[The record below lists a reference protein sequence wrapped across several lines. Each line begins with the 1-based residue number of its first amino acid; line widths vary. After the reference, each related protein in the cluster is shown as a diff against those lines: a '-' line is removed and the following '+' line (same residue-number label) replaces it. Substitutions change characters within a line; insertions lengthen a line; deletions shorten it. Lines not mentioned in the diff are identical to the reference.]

1 MGAYGG
7 RSDIMNSLAPI
18 GPIYQAGTLSGNPLA
33 MQAGL
38 SVLNR
43 LNDKLFYRL
52 DSISSEI
59 CSGIQ
64 KNITE
69 IGINSIISRI
79 GSMMTLFF
87 TDKKEINNYEDAMTC
102 DLDKYAKYFKH
113 MLDMGIYL
121 PPSQFECCFF
131 SSVLTRDD
139 VKKIIKS
146 NRVALQKLV

>member
-1 MGAYGG
+1 
-7 RSDIMNSLAPI
+7 MNSLAPI

-64 KNITE
+64 KYNRNRNKF
-69 IGINSIISRI
+69 NSIKNR
-79 GSMMTLFF
+79 F
-87 TDKKEINNYEDAMTC
+87 N
-102 DLDKYAKYFKH
+102 
-113 MLDMGIYL
+113 
-121 PPSQFECCFF
+121 
-131 SSVLTRDD
+131 DD
-139 VKKIIKS
+139 S
-146 NRVALQKLV
+146 FLY

>member
-1 MGAYGG
+1 
-7 RSDIMNSLAPI
+7 MNSLAPI

-69 IGINSIISRI
+69 IGINSIVSRI
-79 GSMMTLFF
+79 GSMMTLFLLI
-87 TDKKEINNYEDAMTC
+87 KK
-102 DLDKYAKYFKH
+102 K
-113 MLDMGIYL
+113 
-121 PPSQFECCFF
+121 
-131 SSVLTRDD
+131 
-139 VKKIIKS
+139 
-146 NRVALQKLV
+146 

>member
-1 MGAYGG
+1 
-7 RSDIMNSLAPI
+7 
-18 GPIYQAGTLSGNPLA
+18 
-33 MQAGL
+33 MQ
-38 SVLNR
+38 NI
-43 LNDKLFYRL
+43 D
-52 DSISSEI
+52 EI
-59 CSGIQ
+59 
-64 KNITE
+64 E
-69 IGINSIISRI
+69 INAVISRI

-87 TDKKEINNYEDAMTC
+87 TDKKEINNYEDAMAC
-102 DLDKYAKYFKH
+102 DTDKYAKYFKH